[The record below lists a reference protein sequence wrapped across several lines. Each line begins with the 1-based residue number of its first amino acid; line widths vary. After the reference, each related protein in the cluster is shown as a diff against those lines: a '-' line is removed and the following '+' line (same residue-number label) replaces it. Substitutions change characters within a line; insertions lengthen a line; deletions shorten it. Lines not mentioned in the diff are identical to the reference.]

1 MRVLIWQRKS
11 SVRYP
16 GPYKLGFPF
25 LTIRDRLLQPK
36 GVDDLFDASKRGI
49 NW

>member
-11 SVRYP
+11 SVRYL
-16 GPYKLGFPF
+16 GLHKLGFPF
-25 LTIRDRLLQPK
+25 PTIRDRLLQPK
-36 GVDDLFDASKRGI
+36 GVDALFDTSKRGI